1 MKPNHILQLNALAT
15 AACAAGMLATRGL
28 LPAHFGLTT
37 PFVLDV
43 LAVGLLAYAVA
54 LAVAARQTIVDRP
67 TLLMFTAGDGLW
79 VAGSAVVLVLFW
91 SQFTPVARALVI
103 VVALAVDVFATLQY
117 RAAGTVRAHTL
128 GAA

>member
-28 LPAHFGLTT
+28 LPAQFGLVT

-43 LAVGLLAYAVA
+43 LAVGLLVYAGA
-54 LAVAARQTIVDRP
+54 LAAAARRTIVDRS

-79 VAGSAVVLVLFW
+79 VAGSAVVLLLFW
-91 SQFTPVARALVI
+91 SQFTPVARTLVI

-117 RAAGTVRAHTL
+117 RAAGTSKARTL
-128 GAA
+128 EAA